1 MSTLIANALRHK
13 PYRRRRVC
21 LRFVY
26 VVYVIKDLVIFY
38 SLNLFSIF
46 FSFGARMSP
55 AHESLLNHASV
66 LGVTC
71 CHPMSGRY
79 CAVGRELW
87 LEYRAECVA
96 DGGRELMQMVRHQ
109 TPEWAEEIKRRVM
122 ALLNETSR
130 AEK

>member
-1 MSTLIANALRHK
+1 MN
-13 PYRRRRVC
+13 
-21 LRFVY
+21 
-26 VVYVIKDLVIFY
+26 
-38 SLNLFSIF
+38 
-46 FSFGARMSP
+46 P

-66 LGVTC
+66 VGATC
-71 CHPMSGRY
+71 CYPMSGRY

-87 LEYRAECVA
+87 LDYRAQCVA

>member
-1 MSTLIANALRHK
+1 MT
-13 PYRRRRVC
+13 
-21 LRFVY
+21 
-26 VVYVIKDLVIFY
+26 
-38 SLNLFSIF
+38 
-46 FSFGARMSP
+46 P
-55 AHESLLNHASV
+55 AHDALLNHASV

-87 LEYRAECVA
+87 LDYRAQCVA